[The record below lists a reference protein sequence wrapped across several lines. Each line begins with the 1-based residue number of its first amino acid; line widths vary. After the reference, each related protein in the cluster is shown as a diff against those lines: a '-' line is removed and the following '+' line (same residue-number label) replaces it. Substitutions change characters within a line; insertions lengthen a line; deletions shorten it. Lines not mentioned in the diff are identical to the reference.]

1 MRVARMAGALGK
13 TCIPHMSGGTLGY
26 LYNSYFVSV
35 LPNAGEHHE
44 FKGYNTHVPF
54 ECPTSSLKVEDG
66 KITVP
71 TDPGL
76 GIEID
81 PDFIE
86 KHAPVNA

>member
-1 MRVARMAGALGK
+1 MADALGK
-13 TCIPHMSGGTLGY
+13 TCIPHMSGGALGY
-26 LYNSYFVSV
+26 LYNSHFVSV

-44 FKGYNTHVPF
+44 FKGYRTHVPF

-71 TDPGL
+71 TGPGL
-76 GIEID
+76 GVEID

-86 KHAPVNA
+86 KHSPVNA